1 MNAQAEAVRAEVVD
15 GHCRA
20 VTQDGRPCLARPAAG
35 SAFCFM
41 HDPAQAVARQEARR
55 KGGRN
60 RRRVQSDGT
69 ATAVDLRSPQAI
81 TELLEAALGDLLA
94 LENSIQRARTVGSIA
109 AVALK
114 ALEVGEL
121 EERLEAVELAMKSG
135 SDRR

>member
-1 MNAQAEAVRAEVVD
+1 MNAQAEALHAEVTA

-20 VTQDGRPCLARPAAG
+20 ATQDGRPCLARPPAG
-35 SAFCFM
+35 GDFCYM
-41 HDPAQAVARQEARR
+41 HDPAQAAARQEARR

-60 RRRVQSDGT
+60 RRRVQSNGV
-69 ATAVDLRSPQAI
+69 TAVDLRSPQAI

-121 EERLEAVELAMKSG
+121 EERLEAVELAMKG
-135 SDRR
+135 GADRG